1 MGFANIR
8 HSWGGR
14 ACGSDDHMK
23 PFTMLAALLFLIVA
37 AVHAYR
43 IYAAWAITVGPYD
56 IPMWVSY
63 GGVIVPLVLAF
74 MLFREAGR

>member
-1 MGFANIR
+1 
-8 HSWGGR
+8 
-14 ACGSDDHMK
+14 MK
-23 PFTMLAALLFLIVA
+23 PFTMLAALLFLVVA

-43 IYAAWAITVGPYD
+43 VYAGWTIVVGPYD

-63 GGVIVPLVLAF
+63 GGVIVPLILSF